1 MCIMEIRD
9 ETMQSVWKRMKKIQ
23 IFLNNLL
30 PPFWRETDPRKDA
43 QSLFSYRRVWWWVI
57 LSTATVSILP
67 LLMLTAMN
75 LSQYQEAMSAE
86 MIYPASRLVSNVKRS
101 MSFFLEERS
110 SALTFLVED
119 NSFEELADPRHLTKI
134 FMHLKKSFG
143 GFIDLGVI
151 DVEGTQRTYV
161 GPYSLQN
168 KNYREQEWFQDVIL
182 HGIAVSDVFRGFRDV
197 PHCIIAVK
205 HQQDD
210 GTVFILRAT
219 IDTAQLYDLV
229 QHLDIRPGWDAFIIN
244 TRGILQTP
252 SRFHGKILEP
262 SGLVAPEYSTRTEIL
277 QNEARIIGYA
287 YIPGSPFIFMLL
299 RDKGRVADGWDK
311 LRGEVL
317 IILSVS
323 VGVIVLVILGV
334 VTFLV
339 NRIYLADKT
348 RSAAMRR
355 IEHTGKMASVG
366 RLAAGVAHE
375 INNPLAIINE
385 KSGLIKDLLTYS
397 NEYKEDTR
405 LIGLVDS
412 VLQSVERCSIITHRL
427 LGFARHIDV
436 RIESLDLRKLMEEV
450 LGFLNKEAEYRD
462 IHIDLQ
468 ADENLPEIQSDRGQ
482 LQQVFLNIINNAF
495 AAVDAGGQIR
505 ITLRTSG
512 AKSVNVTIRD
522 NGKGISQK
530 NIKRIFDPFFS
541 TKTREGGTGL
551 GLSITYGLVQK
562 LGGTIQVESEVGKG
576 TTFAIALPLKR

>member
-1 MCIMEIRD
+1 METRTED
-9 ETMQSVWKRMKKIQ
+9 MLHPRQTMKKIQ
-23 IFLNNLL
+23 SFVNTLL
-30 PPFWRETDPRKDA
+30 PRFWRESEPGKNA
-43 QSLFSYRRVWWWVI
+43 QSPFSYRRVWWWVI

-75 LSQYQEAMSAE
+75 LGQYQKAMYSE
-86 MIYPASRLVSNVKRS
+86 MVYPASRLVSNVKRS
-101 MSFFLEERS
+101 MSFFLEERRA
-110 SALTFLVED
+110 ALTFLVED
-119 NSFEELADPRHLTKI
+119 NSFDQLTDQRHLTRL

-143 GFIDLGVI
+143 GFIDLGVM
-151 DVEGTQRTYV
+151 DMDGNQHTYV
-161 GPYSLQN
+161 GPYPLKD
-168 KNYREQEWFQDVIL
+168 KNYREQEWFQDVIVQ
-182 HGIAVSDVFRGFRDV
+182 GISVSDVFRGFRDV

-210 GTVFILRAT
+210 GKEFILRAT
-219 IDTAQLYDLV
+219 IDTARFYDLV

-244 TRGILQTP
+244 TKGVLQTP
-252 SRFHGKILEP
+252 SRYHGKILEP
-262 SGLVAPEYSTRTEIL
+262 SGIQVPDYSTRTEIL
-277 QNEARIIGYA
+277 QNEAHITGYA
-287 YIPGSPFIFMLL
+287 YVSGSPFIFMLL
-299 RDKGRVADGWDK
+299 RERGGVVDGWDK
-311 LRGEVL
+311 LRSEVL

-348 RSAAMRR
+348 RAAAVRR
-355 IEHTGKMASVG
+355 IEHTAKMASVG

-397 NEYKEDTR
+397 SAYAKDDR

-412 VLQSVERCSIITHRL
+412 VLQSVERCSTITHRL

-436 RIESLDLRKLMEEV
+436 RIESLDLHKLMDEV
-450 LGFLNKEAEYRD
+450 LGFLNKEAAYRD
-462 IHIDLQ
+462 IHIDLH
-468 ADENLPEIQSDRGQ
+468 AEEDLPEIQSDRGQ

-495 AAVDAGGQIR
+495 AAVDDGGW
-505 ITLRTSG
+505 ITIDLRTSRE
-512 AKSVNVTIRD
+512 NTVTVRIAD

-530 NIKRIFDPFFS
+530 NIKKIFEPFFS
-541 TKTREGGTGL
+541 TKTDTGGTGL

-562 LGGTIQVESEVGKG
+562 LGGTIQVESELGTG
-576 TTFAIALPLKR
+576 TTFTIDLPVQR